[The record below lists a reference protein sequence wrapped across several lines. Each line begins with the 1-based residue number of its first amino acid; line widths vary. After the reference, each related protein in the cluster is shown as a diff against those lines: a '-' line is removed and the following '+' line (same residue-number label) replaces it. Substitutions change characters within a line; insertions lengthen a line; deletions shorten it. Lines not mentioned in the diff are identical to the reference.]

1 MADMTLIMEG
11 WRGYL
16 IEDMVRKPLFEDYEY
31 ITGVL
36 GVPLPLD
43 ESGTPTPLTEELRQQ
58 ILQEQML
65 FEGFWDDAVQKVK
78 QAGSAIGARFL
89 DAAEGIKK
97 FGKEG
102 WNIIQQLYRV
112 ATNPELI
119 DQFAG
124 AIWRYTKRKVSDV
137 KNVLQQLAQKL
148 GEWGMPTFGDMAG
161 KALDQFNK
169 IIESVGSLTGWK
181 KAVGYAGFALAFRW
195 LWDKVADF
203 IEPYK
208 EWMEKIQNAG
218 AAVIDEFKSW
228 LEDHVKEKLTSF
240 IETHFKGIVDKLTS
254 VASGVK
260 PWWDAAVKIVGGVG
274 FVIDVLREPMARFG
288 RPAIAIN
295 EHHRPGSTIQ
305 LEEFLLRGLS

>member
-1 MADMTLIMEG
+1 MSEMKLIMEG

-16 IEDMVRKPLFEDYEY
+16 VEDMVRKPLFEDYEY

-78 QAGSAIGARFL
+78 QAGADVGSRFV
-89 DAAEGIKK
+89 DAVEGIKK

-112 ATNPELI
+112 ATNPALI

-124 AIWRYTKRKVSDV
+124 AIWRYTKKKVHNL
-137 KNVLQQLAQKL
+137 KQVLQQLAQKL
-148 GEWGMPTFGDMAG
+148 GEWGMPTFGDMAT
-161 KALDQFNK
+161 KALEQFNK
-169 IIESVGSLTGWK
+169 ILESLGSLDGWK
-181 KAVGYAGFALAFRW
+181 KAIGYAGFALAFKW

-203 IEPYK
+203 IEPYR

-218 AAVIDEFKSW
+218 AAVMDEFKSW
-228 LEDHVKEKLTSF
+228 LQDTVKEKLTSF
-240 IETHFKGIVDKLTS
+240 IETQFKGIVDKLTS

-274 FVIDVLREPMARFG
+274 FVIDVLRTPMARFG
-288 RPAIAIN
+288 RGALPM
-295 EHHRPGSTIQ
+295 RQTPDSTSQ
-305 LEEFLLRGLS
+305 LEEFLLRGPG

>member
-1 MADMTLIMEG
+1 MSEMKLIMES

-58 ILQEQML
+58 ILHEQML

-78 QAGSAIGARFL
+78 QAGTAIGARFL
-89 DAAEGIKK
+89 DAVEGIKK
-97 FGKEG
+97 FGEEG
-102 WNIIQQLYRV
+102 WRIIQQLYRV
-112 ATNPELI
+112 ATNPDLN
-119 DQFAG
+119 DKFAG
-124 AIWRYTKRKVSDV
+124 TIWRYTKKKVSDV
-137 KNVLQQLAQKL
+137 KKVLQQLAQKL
-148 GEWGMPTFGDMAG
+148 GEWGMPTFGDMAS
-161 KALDQFNK
+161 KALEQFNK
-169 IIESVGSLTGWK
+169 IIESLGSLSGWK

-208 EWMEKIQNAG
+208 EWMEKIQTGG
-218 AAVIDEFKSW
+218 AAVMDEFKSW
-228 LEDHVKEKLTSF
+228 LQDTVKEKLTSF
-240 IETHFKGIVDKLTS
+240 IETHFKGIVDKLVS
-254 VASGVK
+254 VATGIK

-274 FVIDVLREPMARFG
+274 FVIDVLRAPMGRFG
-288 RPAIAIN
+288 R
-295 EHHRPGSTIQ
+295 RPVAMRQTPGGTSQ

>member
-1 MADMTLIMEG
+1 MSEMKLIMEG

-16 IEDMVRKPLFEDYEY
+16 VEDMVRKPLFEDYKY

-58 ILQEQML
+58 ILEEQML
-65 FEGFWDDAVQKVK
+65 FEGFWDAAVQKVK
-78 QAGSAIGARFL
+78 QAGGIIGARFL
-89 DAAEGIKK
+89 DAVEGIKK
-97 FGKEG
+97 FGEEG

-119 DQFAG
+119 DTFAG
-124 AIWRYTKRKVSDV
+124 AIWRYTKAKVGDV
-137 KNVLQQLAQKL
+137 KKVLQQLAQKL
-148 GEWGMPTFGDMAG
+148 GEWGMPTFGATAM
-161 KALDQFNK
+161 KALEMFNK
-169 IIESVGSLTGWK
+169 VLESIRSLTGWK
-181 KAVGYAGFALAFRW
+181 KAIGYAGFALAFKW

-208 EWMEKIQNAG
+208 EWMEKIQNGG
-218 AAVIDEFKSW
+218 AAVMDEFKSW
-228 LEDHVKEKLTSF
+228 LQDTVKEKLTSF

-260 PWWDAAVKIVGGVG
+260 PWWDAAVKILGGVE
-274 FVIDVLREPMARFG
+274 FVIDVLKIPMQRFG
-288 RPAIAIN
+288 RRAVH
-295 EHHRPGSTIQ
+295 EHQTPGSAIQ
-305 LEEFLLRGLS
+305 LEEFLLRGPG